1 MDIAIIVAMAQNGV
15 IGRNNQLPWYLPEDL
30 RYFKQTTMAKP
41 IIMGRKTFESI
52 GKALP
57 GRTNIVISRQ
67 KDLQLPEGVKLVGS
81 LAQALE
87 VAEAVCLIEEADEAM
102 IIGGEQIYK
111 EAMDSASK
119 LYLTKVLADVEGDA
133 SFTGFDASE
142 WELISEEPHA
152 ASGSNPYDYAF
163 CVYQKKAA

>member
-1 MDIAIIVAMAQNGV
+1 MDVSIIVAMAENGV

-30 RYFKQTTMAKP
+30 RYFKKTTLGKP

-67 KDLQLPEGVKLVGS
+67 SDLSLPEGVRIVS
-81 LAQALE
+81 TVDEALE
-87 VAEAVCLIEEADEAM
+87 LAEAVCLIDGIDEVM

-111 EAMDSASK
+111 ILMPKATK
-119 LYLTKVLADVEGDA
+119 LYLTKVYANVEGDA
-133 SFTGFDASE
+133 SFTGFDESD
-142 WELISEEPHA
+142 WQFVSEEKHQ
-152 ASGSNPYDYAF
+152 ASGSNPYDYGF
-163 CVYQKKAA
+163 CVYRK